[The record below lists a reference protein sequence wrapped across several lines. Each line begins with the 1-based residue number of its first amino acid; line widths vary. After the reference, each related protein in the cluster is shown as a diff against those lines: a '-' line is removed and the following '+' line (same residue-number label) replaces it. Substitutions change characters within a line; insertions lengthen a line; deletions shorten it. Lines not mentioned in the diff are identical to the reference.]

1 MRKEPNFNFSEG
13 ATFSDFQLSWNWPA
27 SGERAAEP
35 PSCRATLWD
44 FLLAHWP
51 PVRCVLCTR
60 TLRNV
65 LGILF
70 STQAVWPHAKW
81 RQHSS
86 CYRSASV
93 RVVMVAAPK
102 SRYLPSEREKKL
114 PFTAKR
120 GALTTPRR
128 AVEWVELAHRDCT
141 LTPICLIS
149 LHAHEWT
156 KQVNLNLYHRPDHGG
171 TWSHSVTLVGKYWLR
186 MTPHRAAK

>member
-1 MRKEPNFNFSEG
+1 MRREGVLYQCFCTLTSRSTDVFTLLTPRAKNMRKEPNFNFSEG
-13 ATFSDFQLSWNWPA
+13 ATFSDFQLSWDGLRVA
-27 SGERAAEP
+27 RER
-35 PSCRATLWD
+35 PSRRATLWD

-102 SRYLPSEREKKL
+102 SRYLPSEREKNCHSPRSEAHSQQPDAPWSEWSWPTGIAPWR
-114 PFTAKR
+114 PF
-120 GALTTPRR
+120 
-128 AVEWVELAHRDCT
+128 V
-141 LTPICLIS
+141 
-149 LHAHEWT
+149 
-156 KQVNLNLYHRPDHGG
+156 
-171 TWSHSVTLVGKYWLR
+171 
-186 MTPHRAAK
+186 